1 MLSIG
6 DFSKVSQVSKK
17 ALRYYDEIN
26 LLKPSYTDVASG
38 YRYYDVDQ
46 LETILLIKRLKEYT
60 FSLEEIK
67 QVLNSGQ
74 DQVLLQQTITQK
86 KLEITRKMQD
96 YSLLLDRLDNDLY
109 TLEKGKKLMTYL
121 QKIEVKLTE
130 VPERNIRSIRKTMN
144 VNEYG
149 QCLAEL
155 FEKITIEKLTPTAPP
170 MTIYHS
176 PDFDPEN
183 ADMELAVP
191 VAEQTKET
199 QILSSSL
206 CAFST
211 YVGPYAELDS
221 VYSKLVK
228 WIEEKGYKMAGAP
241 FEIYQTD
248 PNTTEADKNV
258 VDVYFPVML

>member
-26 LLKPSYTDVASG
+26 LLKPSYTDIASG

-86 KLEITRKMQD
+86 RLEITQKMQN
-96 YSLLLDRLDNDLY
+96 YSLLLDRLANDLL
-109 TLEKGKKLMTYL
+109 TLEKGKKLMDYL
-121 QKIEVKLTE
+121 NKIEVKLTE
-130 VPERNIRSIRKTMN
+130 VPEKNIFSIRKRMN

-149 QCLAEL
+149 KHLAEL
-155 FEKITIEKLTPTAPP
+155 FEKLSTEKLTPTGPP
-170 MTIYHS
+170 LTIYHS
-176 PDFDPEN
+176 SDFDPED

-199 QILSSSL
+199 RSVPSCL

-248 PNTTEADKNV
+248 PNTTEPDKNV
-258 VDVYFPVML
+258 VDVYFPVEI